1 MEIDEEDDLSFRVLG
16 TNHTSF
22 TVSNLDR
29 SLGFFRDC
37 LGFELVSKAPRDPA
51 LVSRITGV
59 EGADIMIAF
68 LKAPGHT
75 LELIE
80 YRAPASKGAV
90 KARPCD
96 TGFAHVAFNV
106 DDAAAA
112 VAAVQR
118 YGVRPISPPV
128 TIDQGP
134 NKGRKVVYVRDWDGV
149 TIEFIEVATK

>member
-1 MEIDEEDDLSFRVLG
+1 MTFRVLG

-22 TVSNLDR
+22 TVSNVDR
-29 SLGFFRDC
+29 TVAFLREC
-37 LGFELVSKAPRDPA
+37 LGFELVSKAPRDPK

-59 EGADIMIAF
+59 EGADMMIAY

-80 YRAPASKGAV
+80 YRAPAKKGAV
-90 KARPCD
+90 NARPCD

-106 DDAAAA
+106 DDAVAA
-112 VAAVQR
+112 VAAVER
-118 YGVRPISPPV
+118 YGVKPIAPPV

>member
-1 MEIDEEDDLSFRVLG
+1 MTFKVLG

-29 SLGFFRDC
+29 TVGFFRDC
-37 LGFELVSKAPRDPA
+37 LGFEVMSKAPRDPA

-59 EGADIMIAF
+59 EGADMMIAF

-80 YRAPASKGAV
+80 YRAPAVKGKVA
-90 KARPCD
+90 ARPCD

-112 VAAVQR
+112 VAAAER
-118 YGVRPISPPV
+118 YGVKPIAPPV

-149 TIEFIEVATK
+149 TIEFIEARAR

>member
-1 MEIDEEDDLSFRVLG
+1 MSFRVLG

-22 TVSNLDR
+22 TVSDLDR
-29 SLGFFRDC
+29 TIGFMRDC
-37 LGFELVSKAPRDPA
+37 LGFEVISKAPRDPA
-51 LVSRITGV
+51 LVSRVTGV
-59 EGADIMIAF
+59 EGAEMMIAF

-80 YRAPASKGAV
+80 YRAPANKGAV

-106 DDAAAA
+106 DNAMAA
-112 VAAVQR
+112 VAAVER
-118 YGVRPISPPV
+118 YGVKPISPPV

-134 NKGRKVVYVRDWDGV
+134 NKGRKVVYLRDWDGI
-149 TIEFIEVATK
+149 TIELIEVKSQ

>member
-1 MEIDEEDDLSFRVLG
+1 MSFRVLG

-29 SLGFFRDC
+29 TVGFFRDC
-37 LGFELVSKAPRDPA
+37 LGFELIK
-51 LVSRITGV
+51 
-59 EGADIMIAF
+59 
-68 LKAPGHT
+68 
-75 LELIE
+75 

-106 DDAAAA
+106 DDAVAA
-112 VAAVQR
+112 VAAVEL
-118 YGVRPISPPV
+118 YGVKPVSPPV

-134 NKGRKVVYVRDWDGV
+134 NKGRRVVYVRDWDGV
-149 TIEFIEVATK
+149 TLEFIEVAAR

>member
-1 MEIDEEDDLSFRVLG
+1 MTFRVLG

-29 SLGFFRDC
+29 TVAFFHEC
-37 LGFELVSKAPRDPA
+37 LGFEVTSKAPRDPA

-59 EGADIMIAF
+59 EGADMMIAF

-90 KARPCD
+90 KSRPCD
-96 TGFAHVAFNV
+96 TGFSHVAFNV
-106 DDAAAA
+106 DDAVAA
-112 VAAVQR
+112 VAACEQ
-118 YGVRPISPPV
+118 YGVRPIAPPV

-134 NKGRKVVYVRDWDGV
+134 NQGRKVVYLRDWDGV
-149 TIEFIEVATK
+149 TIELIEVATK

>member
-1 MEIDEEDDLSFRVLG
+1 LSFRVLG

-29 SLGFFRDC
+29 TVGFFRDC
-37 LGFELVSKAPRDPA
+37 LGFDAVK
-51 LVSRITGV
+51 
-59 EGADIMIAF
+59 GADMMIAF

-80 YRAPASKGAV
+80 YRAPATKGAIN
-90 KARPCD
+90 ARPCD

-112 VAAVQR
+112 VAAVER
-118 YGVRPISPPV
+118 YGVKAVSDPV

-149 TIEFIEVATK
+149 TLEFIEVATK

>member
-1 MEIDEEDDLSFRVLG
+1 MTFKVLG

-29 SLGFFRDC
+29 TVGFFRDC
-37 LGFELVSKAPRDPA
+37 LGFELISKAPRDPA

-59 EGADIMIAF
+59 EGADMVVAF

-80 YRAPASKGAV
+80 YRAPARKGAV

-112 VAAVQR
+112 VEAAQR
-118 YGVRPISPPV
+118 YGVKPVAPPV
-128 TIDQGP
+128 AIDQGP
-134 NKGRKVVYVRDWDGV
+134 NKGRRVVYVRDWDGV
-149 TIEFIEVATK
+149 TLEFIEAAAR

>member
-1 MEIDEEDDLSFRVLG
+1 MSFRVLG

-29 SLGFFRDC
+29 TVGFFRDC
-37 LGFELVSKAPRDPA
+37 LGFELISKAPRDPA

-59 EGADIMIAF
+59 EGADMVVAF

-80 YRAPASKGAV
+80 YRAPAGKGAV

-112 VAAVQR
+112 VEAAER
-118 YGVRPISPPV
+118 YGVKPVAPPV
-128 TIDQGP
+128 AIDQGP
-134 NKGRKVVYVRDWDGV
+134 NKGRRVVYVRDWDGV
-149 TIEFIEVATK
+149 TLEFIEAAAR

>member
-1 MEIDEEDDLSFRVLG
+1 MSFRVLG

-29 SLGFFRDC
+29 TLGFFRDC
-37 LGFELVSKAPRDPA
+37 LGFELISKAPRDPA
-51 LVSRITGV
+51 LTSRITGV
-59 EGADIMIAF
+59 EGADLMIAF
-68 LKAPGHT
+68 FKAPGHT

-106 DDAAAA
+106 DDAQAA
-112 VAAVQR
+112 VAAAER
-118 YGVRPISPPV
+118 YGVKPVSPPV

-149 TIEFIEVATK
+149 TIEFIEVAAK